1 MLCYKRGASSQNDR
15 TEREEYGDVPR
26 SCINFSGGCIFTSGG
41 KEMKNSGEALQGKV
55 ALVTGGGRGIGKG
68 IALELAKAGAAVA
81 IGDIDVDQAEQSAEE
96 LNREYGRAA
105 FFQVDVTKEESI
117 DTAVRMVLEEFNQID
132 ILINNAGIMFR
143 TRILDISLEEWKN
156 TLLVNLTGPFLLC
169 KTVIPLMKKNNYGR
183 IVNISSSAGRSVSTL
198 GGAHYTASKAGLLGF
213 TRAVA
218 KEVSSFGITVNAVCP
233 GLIDTQM
240 ARDTT
245 TQEELE
251 KFIDS
256 FPIKR
261 LGLPEEIG
269 DLVVFLCSE
278 KASYITGASVDI
290 NGGDLMI

>member
-1 MLCYKRGASSQNDR
+1 
-15 TEREEYGDVPR
+15 
-26 SCINFSGGCIFTSGG
+26 
-41 KEMKNSGEALQGKV
+41 MKNPEEAFRDRV
-55 ALVTGGGRGIGKG
+55 ALVTGGGRGIGRG
-68 IALELAKAGAAVA
+68 IGRRLAEAGASVVIADIDSALANTAAGELSRDSGRAVA
-81 IGDIDVDQAEQSAEE
+81 VR
-96 LNREYGRAA
+96 L
-105 FFQVDVTKEESI
+105 DVTDRESVKE
-117 DTAVRMVLEEFNQID
+117 AVKKVLDEFGRID
-132 ILINNAGIMFR
+132 ILVNNAGIMFR
-143 TRILDISLEEWKN
+143 TRMLDISFEEWN
-156 TLLVNLTGPFLLC
+156 RTLLVNLTGPFLLC
-169 KTVIPLMKKNNYGR
+169 KAVIPLMRKKNYGR

-218 KEVSSFGITVNAVCP
+218 KEVASFGITVNAVCP

-245 TQEELE
+245 KPEEME
-251 KFIDS
+251 MFINA

-278 KASYITGASVDI
+278 KASYITGASIDI

>member
-1 MLCYKRGASSQNDR
+1 
-15 TEREEYGDVPR
+15 
-26 SCINFSGGCIFTSGG
+26 
-41 KEMKNSGEALQGKV
+41 MKNSRETFRGRV

-68 IALELAKAGAAVA
+68 IAMRLAHAGADVV
-81 IGDIDVDQAEQSAEE
+81 IGDVDMVHAEQSAGE
-96 LNREYGRAA
+96 LGKGLGRTVAV
-105 FFQVDVTKEESI
+105 QVDVAQEESI
-117 DTAVRMVLEEFNQID
+117 AAAVKTVLKEFGRID

-143 TRILDISLEEWKN
+143 TRILDISLEKWEE
-156 TLLVNLTGPFLLC
+156 TMLVNLTGPFLFIQA
-169 KTVIPLMKKNNYGR
+169 VIPSMKKNGYGR

-198 GGAHYTASKAGLLGF
+198 GGAHYTASKAGLLGL

-218 KEVSSFGITVNAVCP
+218 KEVAASGITVNAVCP

-245 TQEELE
+245 TKKELE
-251 KFIDS
+251 MFLES

-269 DLVVFLCSE
+269 DLVLFLCSE
-278 KASYITGASVDI
+278 KASYITGASIDI

>member
-1 MLCYKRGASSQNDR
+1 
-15 TEREEYGDVPR
+15 
-26 SCINFSGGCIFTSGG
+26 
-41 KEMKNSGEALQGKV
+41 MKNFGEALKGKV

-68 IALELAKAGAAVA
+68 IALKLSQAGAAVA
-81 IGDIDVDQAEQSAEE
+81 IGDIDVDRAKQSAGE
-96 LNREYGRAA
+96 LTRESGRAA
-105 FFQVDVTKEESI
+105 FYQVDVTKSESI
-117 DTAVRMVLEEFNQID
+117 ETAVRMVLEEFNQID
-132 ILINNAGIMFR
+132 ILVNNAGIMFR
-143 TRILDISLEEWKN
+143 TRIPDISLEEWNN
-156 TLLVNLTGPFLLC
+156 TLRVNLTGPFLLC
-169 KTVIPLMKKNNYGR
+169 KTVIPLMKRNNYGR

-245 TQEELE
+245 TPEELE
-251 KFIDS
+251 KFLDS

-261 LGLPEEIG
+261 LGRPEEIG
-269 DLVVFLCSE
+269 DLVAFLCSE

>member
-1 MLCYKRGASSQNDR
+1 
-15 TEREEYGDVPR
+15 
-26 SCINFSGGCIFTSGG
+26 
-41 KEMKNSGEALQGKV
+41 MKNPRETFRGRV

-68 IALELAKAGAAVA
+68 IAMSLAHAGADVVIA
-81 IGDIDVDQAEQSAEE
+81 DVDMVHAEQSVEE
-96 LNREYGRAA
+96 LGKELGRTVAV
-105 FFQVDVTKEESI
+105 QVDVTQEESI
-117 DTAVRMVLEEFNQID
+117 VAAVKMVLKEFGKID

-143 TRILDISLEEWKN
+143 TRTLDISLEEWEE
-156 TLLVNLTGPFLLC
+156 TMLVNLTGPFLFIQA
-169 KTVIPLMKKNNYGR
+169 VIPSMKKDGYGR

-198 GGAHYTASKAGLLGF
+198 GGAHYTASKAGLLGL

-218 KEVSSFGITVNAVCP
+218 KEVAASGITVNAVCP

-245 TQEELE
+245 TKKELE
-251 KFIDS
+251 MFLES

-269 DLVVFLCSE
+269 DLVLFLCSE

>member
-1 MLCYKRGASSQNDR
+1 MNGSKGDKKMSGNGRELR
-15 TEREEYGDVPR
+15 ER
-26 SCINFSGGCIFTSGG
+26 
-41 KEMKNSGEALQGKV
+41 V
-55 ALVTGGGRGIGKG
+55 AIVTGGSRGIGRA
-68 IALELAKAGAAVA
+68 IALRLAEEGARVLVA
-81 IGDIDVDQAEQSAEE
+81 DIDSLNAKKTAEE
-96 LNREYGRAA
+96 LNEKQLEAVA
-105 FFQVDVTKEESI
+105 VQVDVTKEKSVNE
-117 DTAVRMVLEEFNQID
+117 MVKIALKAFKKID

-143 TRILDISLEEWKN
+143 TRFQKISLREWENMLK
-156 TLLVNLTGPFLLC
+156 VNLTGPFLC
-169 KTVIPLMKKNNYGR
+169 TKAVIPLMKKNGYGR

-218 KEVSSFGITVNAVCP
+218 KEAASFGITVNAVCP

-245 TQEELE
+245 TKAELGA
-251 KFIDS
+251 FIDS

-269 DLVVFLCSE
+269 DLVSFLCSQ
-278 KASYITGASVDI
+278 KAAYITGATIDI